1 MDWNFRL
8 SSGYLPEFDQESVP
22 DLTQIDGS
30 ISFGGS
36 SSSPRLQPKGD
47 FSFDLKLGK
56 NIGNSSSSAFCNTEQ
71 VISLSK
77 WKEST
82 MAKSE
87 ASRSSS
93 SSKRTRGNGIGN
105 GNNQMP
111 ICLVDGCN
119 SDFSNCREYHKR
131 HKVCE
136 VHSKTPVVTING
148 HKQRF
153 CQQCSRFHA
162 LEEFD
167 EGKRSC
173 RKRLD
178 GHNRR
183 RRKPQPDH
191 IAARP
196 ANFFAGFQG
205 SKFLEFS
212 SASHVFPT
220 TSVVSPSWG
229 NGLVSVAMAN
239 GSGYGQNQGYACS
252 SPAKTGI
259 MFPISSSQNSRGK
272 QQFPFLQEEESSR
285 TASLCE
291 RMTSCIHDSDC
302 ALSLLSSSSSS
313 VPHLLQ
319 PPLSLSQ
326 DAVETVLYG
335 SGLFENASAVS
346 DGSVISGNEA
356 VALPQTFPFHWE

>member
-1 MDWNFRL
+1 MDWNFKL
-8 SSGYLPEFDQESVP
+8 SSGYLSEFDQESVP
-22 DLTQIDGS
+22 VSTPIDGS

-36 SSSPRLQPKGD
+36 SSSSSSRLQPKGN
-47 FSFDLKLGK
+47 FSFDLKLGR
-56 NIGNSSSSAFCNTEQ
+56 NTGNSSFSAFGNTEQ

-77 WKEST
+77 WKESAIT
-82 MAKSE
+82 KPE
-87 ASRSSS
+87 ASRSSG
-93 SSKRTRGNGIGN
+93 SSKRTRGNGL
-105 GNNQMP
+105 GNNQIP
-111 ICLVDGCN
+111 ICLVDGCD

-153 CQQCSRFHA
+153 CQQCSRFHS

-191 IAARP
+191 IARP
-196 ANFFAGFQG
+196 ANFFTGFEG
-205 SKFLEFS
+205 SKLLEFS
-212 SASHVFPT
+212 GASHVFPT
-220 TSVVSPSWG
+220 TSVASPSWG

-239 GSGYGQNQGYACS
+239 GSVYRQNQGFPGS

-259 MFPISSSQNSRGK
+259 MFPISSSPDNRGK
-272 QQFPFLQEEESSR
+272 QFPFLQEEESSR

-313 VPHLLQ
+313 VPHLVQQ
-319 PPLSLSQ
+319 PVSLSQ
-326 DAVETVLYG
+326 EAVETVFYG

-346 DGSVISGNEA
+346 DGSVISGSEA

>member
-1 MDWNFRL
+1 MDWNFKL
-8 SSGYLPEFDQESVP
+8 SSGYLSGFDQEP
-22 DLTQIDGS
+22 DLSPMDGS

-36 SSSPRLQPKGD
+36 SQSKAD
-47 FSFDLKLGK
+47 FSFDLKLGR
-56 NIGNSSSSAFCNTEQ
+56 NIGNSSSVFGDTEQ

-77 WKEST
+77 WKDSAL
-82 MAKSE
+82 AKPE
-87 ASRSSS
+87 GSRSS
-93 SSKRTRGNGIGN
+93 SSKRTRGNGVGT
-105 GNNQMP
+105 NQMP
-111 ICLVDGCN
+111 ICLVDACD

-131 HKVCE
+131 HKVCD

-183 RRKPQPDH
+183 RRKPQPEH
-191 IAARP
+191 IGRP
-196 ANFFAGFQG
+196 ANFFTGFQG
-205 SKFLEFS
+205 SKLLEFS
-212 SASHVFPT
+212 GGSHVFPT
-220 TSVVSPSWG
+220 TSVLNPSWG
-229 NGLVSVAMAN
+229 NSLVSVAVAAN
-239 GSGYGQNQGYACS
+239 GSSYGQSQSYVVGS

-259 MFPISSSQNSRGK
+259 MFPISSSPNSTRSIAK
-272 QQFPFLQEEESSR
+272 QFPFLQEEESSR

-326 DAVETVLYG
+326 EAVETVFYG

-356 VALPQTFPFHWE
+356 IRLPQTFPFHWE

>member
-1 MDWNFRL
+1 MDWNFKL
-8 SSGYLPEFDQESVP
+8 SSGYLSEFEQESVP
-22 DLTQIDGS
+22 DLTPIDGS

-36 SSSPRLQPKGD
+36 SPKGD
-47 FSFDLKLGK
+47 FSFDLKLGR
-56 NIGNSSSSAFCNTEQ
+56 NIGSSSSSAFGNTEQ

-77 WKEST
+77 WKERS
-82 MAKSE
+82 MSKPDV
-87 ASRSSS
+87 SRASS
-93 SSKRTRGNGIGN
+93 SSKRTRGNGL

-111 ICLVDGCN
+111 ICLVDGCD

-153 CQQCSRFHA
+153 CQQCSRFHS

-191 IAARP
+191 ISRP
-196 ANFFAGFQG
+196 ANFFTGFQG
-205 SKFLEFS
+205 TKLLEFS
-212 SASHVFPT
+212 GGSHVFPT
-220 TSVVSPSWG
+220 TSVANPSWG

-239 GSGYGQNQGYACS
+239 GSSYGQNQGFSGS

-259 MFPISSSQNSRGK
+259 MFPISSSPNSSRIAGK
-272 QQFPFLQEEESSR
+272 QFPFLQEEESSR

-302 ALSLLSSSSSS
+302 ALSLLSSSSS

-326 DAVETVLYG
+326 EAVETVFYG

>member
-1 MDWNFRL
+1 MDWNFKL
-8 SSGYLPEFDQESVP
+8 SSGFLSEFNQESVP

-36 SSSPRLQPKGD
+36 SSSQPKGD
-47 FSFDLKLGK
+47 FLFDLKLGR
-56 NIGNSSSSAFCNTEQ
+56 NIGNSSSSSVFGDT
-71 VISLSK
+71 
-77 WKEST
+77 EST
-82 MAKSE
+82 LVKPES
-87 ASRSSS
+87 SRTS
-93 SSKRTRGNGIGN
+93 SSKRIRGNGVGI
-105 GNNQMP
+105 NQIP
-111 ICLVDGCN
+111 ICLVDGCD

-131 HKVCE
+131 HKVCD

-153 CQQCSRFHA
+153 CQQCSRFHS

-183 RRKPQPDH
+183 RRKPQRDP
-191 IAARP
+191 IARP
-196 ANFFAGFQG
+196 ANFFTGFQG
-205 SKFLEFS
+205 SKLLEFS
-212 SASHVFPT
+212 GGSHLFPT
-220 TSVVSPSWG
+220 TSVARPSWG
-229 NGLVSVAMAN
+229 NSLVSVAVAAN
-239 GSGYGQNQGYACS
+239 GSSYEQNQSYAAGS
-252 SPAKTGI
+252 TPAKTGI
-259 MFPISSSQNSRGK
+259 MFPISSSPSTGK
-272 QQFPFLQEEESSR
+272 QFPFLQEEESSR

-326 DAVETVLYG
+326 EAVETVFYG

>member
-1 MDWNFRL
+1 MDWNFKL
-8 SSGYLPEFDQESVP
+8 SSGYLSEFDQESVP
-22 DLTQIDGS
+22 DLSPINGS
-30 ISFGGS
+30 ISFGGSS

-47 FSFDLKLGK
+47 FSFDLKLGR
-56 NIGNSSSSAFCNTEQ
+56 NIGNSSSSAFGNTEQ

-77 WKEST
+77 WKETPRSS
-82 MAKSE
+82 A
-87 ASRSSS
+87 SSS

-105 GNNQMP
+105 NNNNQMP

-131 HKVCE
+131 HKVCD

-153 CQQCSRFHA
+153 CQQCSRFHS

-191 IAARP
+191 MARP
-196 ANFFAGFQG
+196 ANFFTGFQG
-205 SKFLEFS
+205 SRLLEFS
-212 SASHVFPT
+212 GGSQVFPA
-220 TSVVSPSWG
+220 TSLANPSWG

-239 GSGYGQNQGYACS
+239 GSSYGHNQGFSGS
-252 SPAKTGI
+252 SPPAKTGLV
-259 MFPISSSQNSRGK
+259 FPISSSPNSRGK
-272 QQFPFLQEEESSR
+272 QFPFLQEQESSR

-291 RMTSCIHDSDC
+291 RMTTCVHDSDC

-313 VPHLLQ
+313 VPHLLHHQ
-319 PPLSLSQ
+319 PPLSLPQ
-326 DAVETVLYG
+326 EAVGTVFYG

-346 DGSVISGNEA
+346 DGSVISGHEA
-356 VALPQTFPFHWE
+356 VPLPQTFPFHWE

>member
-1 MDWNFRL
+1 MDWNFKL
-8 SSGYLPEFDQESVP
+8 SSGSFPHFDQESVP
-22 DLTQIDGS
+22 ALTPIDAS
-30 ISFGGS
+30 VSFGGS
-36 SSSPRLQPKGD
+36 SSSPRLEPKGE
-47 FSFDLKLGK
+47 FSIDLKLGR
-56 NIGNSSSSAFCNTEQ
+56 NIVNSSSSDFGNTEQ
-71 VISLSK
+71 VTCLKS
-77 WKEST
+77 KEST
-82 MAKSE
+82 AFAKPE
-87 ASRSSS
+87 ASRSSG
-93 SSKRTRGNGIGN
+93 SSKRTRGNGT
-105 GNNQMP
+105 GNNQIP
-111 ICLVDGCN
+111 FCLVDGCD

-131 HKVCE
+131 HKVCD

-191 IAARP
+191 IAPP
-196 ANFFAGFQG
+196 ANFFQG
-205 SKFLEFS
+205 RKLLEFS

-220 TSVVSPSWG
+220 TSVATPSSWG
-229 NGLVSVAMAN
+229 NGLVSVDMAN
-239 GSGYGQNQGYACS
+239 GSSYGQNQSYAVS
-252 SPAKTGI
+252 SSSKTGI
-259 MFPISSSQNSRGK
+259 MFPVSSSLNSRGK
-272 QQFPFLQEEESSR
+272 QFPFLQEEESSR
-285 TASLCE
+285 RTAFLCE
-291 RMTSCIHDSDC
+291 RMTSCVHDSDC

-313 VPHLLQ
+313 IPHLLQ
-319 PPLSLSQ
+319 PPLPLSQ
-326 DAVETVLYG
+326 EGVDTVFYR

-346 DGSVISGNEA
+346 DGSVISGNEI

>member
-1 MDWNFRL
+1 MDWNFKL
-8 SSGYLPEFDQESVP
+8 SSGYFSEFDQESVP
-22 DLTQIDGS
+22 DIAPIDGS

-36 SSSPRLQPKGD
+36 SSPRLQPEGD
-47 FSFDLKLGK
+47 FSFDLKLGR
-56 NIGNSSSSAFCNTEQ
+56 NIGNSSSSAYGNTEQ
-71 VISLSK
+71 VPSLCK
-77 WKEST
+77 WKESK
-82 MAKSE
+82 MAKP
-87 ASRSSS
+87 RSSG
-93 SSKRTRGNGIGN
+93 SSKRKRGNAIGN
-105 GNNQMP
+105 SQIP
-111 ICLVDGCN
+111 ICLVDGCD

-173 RKRLD
+173 TKRLD

-191 IAARP
+191 ISRP

-205 SKFLEFS
+205 SKMLEFS
-212 SASHVFPT
+212 SSSYVFPT
-220 TSVVSPSWG
+220 TSVASPSWG

-239 GSGYGQNQGYACS
+239 GSSNGQNQGVSGS

-259 MFPISSSQNSRGK
+259 MFPISSSSSSRRK
-272 QQFPFLQEEESSR
+272 LLPSLQEQESSR

-326 DAVETVLYG
+326 EAAETGFYG
-335 SGLFENASAVS
+335 LGLFENATAVS
-346 DGSVISGNEA
+346 DGSVISSIEA

>member
-1 MDWNFRL
+1 MDWNFKL
-8 SSGYLPEFDQESVP
+8 STGYLTEFDQESVP
-22 DLTQIDGS
+22 MDGS
-30 ISFGGS
+30 ISFGG

-47 FSFDLKLGK
+47 FSFDLKLGR
-56 NIGNSSSSAFCNTEQ
+56 NIGNSSSSSSSSFAFDNREQ
-71 VISLSK
+71 VMSLSK
-77 WKEST
+77 LKESDE
-82 MAKSE
+82 MVKPEE
-87 ASRSSS
+87 ASRTSCL
-93 SSKRTRGNGIGN
+93 SKRTRGSNVIGN
-105 GNNQMP
+105 IHQKP
-111 ICLVDGCN
+111 ICLVDGCD

-153 CQQCSRFHA
+153 CQQCSRFHS

-183 RRKPQPDH
+183 RRKLQADH
-191 IAARP
+191 VPRP
-196 ANFFAGFQG
+196 ANFFTGFQG

-212 SASHVFPT
+212 GGSHVFPT
-220 TSVVSPSWG
+220 TSVANPTWG
-229 NGLVSVAMAN
+229 NGLVSVSMSS
-239 GSGYGQNQGYACS
+239 GSSYHG

-259 MFPISSSQNSRGK
+259 MFPVSSSPNK
-272 QQFPFLQEEESSR
+272 QFPFLEEETEGRSEK
-285 TASLCE
+285 ASLCE
-291 RMTSCIHDSDC
+291 RMTSCIHDSNC

-319 PPLSLSQ
+319 QPLSLSQ
-326 DAVETVLYG
+326 EAVETVFYG
-335 SGLFENASAVS
+335 SGLFDNASAVS

>member
-1 MDWNFRL
+1 MDWNFKP
-8 SSGYLPEFDQESVP
+8 SSGYFSEFDQESVP
-22 DLTQIDGS
+22 DITPTDAS

-36 SSSPRLQPKGD
+36 SSPPKGD
-47 FSFDLKLGK
+47 FSFDLKLGR
-56 NIGNSSSSAFCNTEQ
+56 NIGNSSAFGNTEQ
-71 VISLSK
+71 VISLGK
-77 WKEST
+77 LKES
-82 MAKSE
+82 APE

-93 SSKRTRGNGIGN
+93 GSSKRTRGN
-105 GNNQMP
+105 NQIP
-111 ICLVDGCN
+111 VCLVDGCD

-131 HKVCE
+131 HKVCD

-153 CQQCSRFHA
+153 CQQCSRFHG

-167 EGKRSC
+167 EGKKSC

-191 IAARP
+191 IGRHAT
-196 ANFFAGFQG
+196 FFQG
-205 SKFLEFS
+205 SKLLDFS
-212 SASHVFPT
+212 SSPHMFPT
-220 TSVVSPSWG
+220 TTSVGSPSWG
-229 NGLVSVAMAN
+229 NGLVSVDMAN
-239 GSGYGQNQGYACS
+239 GSSYGQNQSYAGSC
-252 SPAKTGI
+252 PAKTDI
-259 MFPISSSQNSRGK
+259 MFPVSSSPISRGK
-272 QQFPFLQEEESSR
+272 QFPFLQEEEDCS
-285 TASLCE
+285 
-291 RMTSCIHDSDC
+291 RMTSCVHDSDC

-326 DAVETVLYG
+326 EAVETVFYG

-346 DGSVISGNEA
+346 DGSGNEA

>member
-1 MDWNFRL
+1 MDWNFKL
-8 SSGYLPEFDQESVP
+8 SSGYLSGFDQESVP
-22 DLTQIDGS
+22 DLSPMDGS

-36 SSSPRLQPKGD
+36 SSSTTQPKGD
-47 FSFDLKLGK
+47 FSFDLKLGR
-56 NIGNSSSSAFCNTEQ
+56 NIGNSSSVFGDTTEQ

-77 WKEST
+77 WKESVV
-82 MAKSE
+82 AKPES
-87 ASRSSS
+87 SRSL
-93 SSKRTRGNGIGN
+93 SSKRTRGNGLGT
-105 GNNQMP
+105 NQMP
-111 ICLVDGCN
+111 ICLVDGCD

-153 CQQCSRFHA
+153 CQQCSRFHS

-191 IAARP
+191 MTRP
-196 ANFFAGFQG
+196 ANFFTGFQG
-205 SKFLEFS
+205 SKLLEFS
-212 SASHVFPT
+212 GGSHVFPT
-220 TSVVSPSWG
+220 TSVVNPSWG
-229 NGLVSVAMAN
+229 NSLVSVAVAAN
-239 GSGYGQNQGYACS
+239 GSSYGQNQSYVGS
-252 SPAKTGI
+252 SPAKTGL
-259 MFPISSSQNSRGK
+259 MFPISSSLNSNRSTGK
-272 QQFPFLQEEESSR
+272 QFPFLQEEEESSR

-326 DAVETVLYG
+326 EAVETVFYG
-335 SGLFENASAVS
+335 SGLFENVSAVS

-356 VALPQTFPFHWE
+356 VTLPQTFPFHWE

>member
-1 MDWNFRL
+1 MDWNFKLR
-8 SSGYLPEFDQESVP
+8 SGYFSEFDQESVP
-22 DLTQIDGS
+22 DLTPIDAS
-30 ISFGGS
+30 ISFGG
-36 SSSPRLQPKGD
+36 SPRLQPKGD
-47 FSFDLKLGK
+47 FSFDLKLGR
-56 NIGNSSSSAFCNTEQ
+56 NIGHSSSSSSAFGNAEQ

-77 WKEST
+77 LKES
-82 MAKSE
+82 ASE
-87 ASRSSS
+87 ASRNSSG
-93 SSKRTRGNGIGN
+93 SSKRTRGN
-105 GNNQMP
+105 NNQIP
-111 ICLVDGCN
+111 ICLVDGCD

-131 HKVCE
+131 HKVCD
-136 VHSKTPVVTING
+136 VHSKTPVVTISG

-191 IAARP
+191 IGRP
-196 ANFFAGFQG
+196 ATFFQG
-205 SKFLEFS
+205 SKLLDFS
-212 SASHVFPT
+212 SSPHVFPT
-220 TSVVSPSWG
+220 TSVGSPSWG

-239 GSGYGQNQGYACS
+239 GSSYGQNQSYAGSC
-252 SPAKTGI
+252 PAKTCTI
-259 MFPISSSQNSRGK
+259 FPTSSSPNSRGK
-272 QQFPFLQEEESSR
+272 HFPFLQEEDSSR

-319 PPLSLSQ
+319 APLSLSQ
-326 DAVETVLYG
+326 ETVFYG

-346 DGSVISGNEA
+346 DGSGNEA